1 MKHASSSAEMQ
12 QIRQALALSSLA
24 LGLFVEQLESNRRTL
39 SASASASWGWL
50 WGVCV
55 MASEV
60 PTGLV
65 CVYND
70 VTENRYGD
78 VERLLNGPF
87 VCICCFASN

>member
-1 MKHASSSAEMQ
+1 
-12 QIRQALALSSLA
+12 

-60 PTGLV
+60 PTTRLVILIKNIYALWDRKRFLLPVTYFPTNLVYPFTLLVTGITRNNAIVDGLG
-65 CVYND
+65 Y
-70 VTENRYGD
+70 
-78 VERLLNGPF
+78 
-87 VCICCFASN
+87 